1 MFGIVLKFHSQTTS
15 VEGVITIP
23 VIILKQHAA
32 CCFIGLTM
40 NYLLIINMLLHSSSS
55 CCCGALLTRSCMCV
69 VDLFTLYR
77 WFSKWSNGH
86 GQSTDGAGAKRGTSC
101 NC

>member
-40 NYLLIINMLLHSSSS
+40 TNTLAHRAAGQQFAPLQ
-55 CCCGALLTRSCMCV
+55 RSFRC
-69 VDLFTLYR
+69 
-77 WFSKWSNGH
+77 
-86 GQSTDGAGAKRGTSC
+86 
-101 NC
+101 

>member
-40 NYLLIINMLLHSSSS
+40 NNIIDSYCSVLVLWSMV
-55 CCCGALLTRSCMCV
+55 GWFYCV
-69 VDLFTLYR
+69 LCAQVRNWLAVGF
-77 WFSKWSNGH
+77 KPHPWS
-86 GQSTDGAGAKRGTSC
+86 
-101 NC
+101 

>member
-40 NYLLIINMLLHSSSS
+40 IDIVLKFHDQTPSVVKVITIPVIIQKRSVTYLFI
-55 CCCGALLTRSCMCV
+55 GRS
-69 VDLFTLYR
+69 
-77 WFSKWSNGH
+77 N
-86 GQSTDGAGAKRGTSC
+86 
-101 NC
+101 NN

>member
-40 NYLLIINMLLHSSSS
+40 NNNS
-55 CCCGALLTRSCMCV
+55 TMCTYYYAHHAIPV
-69 VDLFTLYR
+69 HMH
-77 WFSKWSNGH
+77 NEI
-86 GQSTDGAGAKRGTSC
+86 
-101 NC
+101 

>member
-40 NYLLIINMLLHSSSS
+40 NYILLYIL
-55 CCCGALLTRSCMCV
+55 CVATTPRS
-69 VDLFTLYR
+69 
-77 WFSKWSNGH
+77 
-86 GQSTDGAGAKRGTSC
+86 RGTCGLLSSRAL
-101 NC
+101 

>member
-40 NYLLIINMLLHSSSS
+40 NNNIMYRMITLVVTVRWL
-55 CCCGALLTRSCMCV
+55 CV
-69 VDLFTLYR
+69 SGY
-77 WFSKWSNGH
+77 G
-86 GQSTDGAGAKRGTSC
+86 
-101 NC
+101 